1 MGDATATR
9 ERILCAATDEFA
21 ARGIAGARVDR
32 IAAAA
37 KANKAQM
44 YAYFGGKDE
53 LFDVVFRA
61 HNEAIVDAV
70 PLSADDLPAYAV
82 ALYDDAVENPAL
94 IRLAMWRRLERVPHG
109 DLLAHIEDHDTHKLE
124 AIAAAQR
131 DGLID
136 PAMAPADVLS
146 LVIALA
152 MTWSAVSVTHAA
164 VPSDGEELHERH
176 RAALATAV
184 RRAFAPDDD

>member
-32 IAAAA
+32 IASAA

-44 YAYFGGKDE
+44 YAYFGGKDD

-61 HNEAIVDAV
+61 HNEAIVDQV
-70 PLSADDLPAYAV
+70 PITADDLPGYAV
-82 ALYDDAVENPAL
+82 ALYDDAVQNPSL
-94 IRLAMWRRLERVPHG
+94 VRLAMWRRLERVPDG
-109 DLLAHIEDHDTHKLE
+109 DLLAHIEGHDAVKLE
-124 AIAAAQR
+124 AIRRAQR

-136 PAMAPADVLS
+136 PAMEPADVLS

-152 MTWSAVSVTHAA
+152 MTWSAVSVTYAA
-164 VPSDGEELHERH
+164 VPADGEELHERH
-176 RAALATAV
+176 RVALAAAV
-184 RRAFAPDDD
+184 RRAFAV